1 MTGCRVLCCGVLS
14 FDSCLREIHLEPAGI
29 DYQVV
34 RSEFGCR
41 WTRFDATWT
50 RDVPCRCLE
59 WRFGFQVNFTKRDT
73 YGERDT
79 CGKRDGPWRKG
90 EPTAQRMDRGE
101 KGSLQRKGGT
111 VAKRKA
117 YGERDACQSITSR

>member
-1 MTGCRVLCCGVLS
+1 MTGCGVLCCGVLS

-41 WTRFDATWT
+41 WTRFDATCT
-50 RDVPCRCLE
+50 QDVPCRCLE
-59 WRFGFQVNFTKRDT
+59 WRFGFQVNFTKPDT

-90 EPTAQRMDRGE
+90 EPTAQRRDRGE
-101 KGSLQRKGGT
+101 EESLQRKGGT
-111 VAKRKA
+111 VAQRKA

>member
-59 WRFGFQVNFTKRDT
+59 WRFGFQVNFTKP
-73 YGERDT
+73 ET
-79 CGKRDGPWRKG
+79 CVEWG
-90 EPTAQRMDRGE
+90 
-101 KGSLQRKGGT
+101 LQRKGER
-111 VAKRKA
+111 VAKGMACDRKGCFI
-117 YGERDACQSITSR
+117 YCEDESLGECFQGQSASRY

>member
-14 FDSCLREIHLEPAGI
+14 FDSCLREIHLEPADI

-34 RSEFGCR
+34 RSEFGRR
-41 WTRFDATWT
+41 WTRFDATCT

-59 WRFGFQVNFTKRDT
+59 WRFGFQVNFTKPEACCAGRV
-73 YGERDT
+73 
-79 CGKRDGPWRKG
+79 
-90 EPTAQRMDRGE
+90 RGE
-101 KGSLQRKGGT
+101 EESLQRKGRT
-111 VAKRKA
+111 VAQRKA

>member
-14 FDSCLREIHLEPAGI
+14 FDSCLREIHLESAGI

-41 WTRFDATWT
+41 WTRFDATCT

-59 WRFGFQVNFTKRDT
+59 WRFGFQVNFTKPEACCAGRV
-73 YGERDT
+73 
-79 CGKRDGPWRKG
+79 
-90 EPTAQRMDRGE
+90 RGE
-101 KGSLQRKGGT
+101 EESLQRK
-111 VAKRKA
+111 
-117 YGERDACQSITSR
+117 